1 VVAAVVAMSNPN
13 KRKGTSWE
21 SSIVDTLRANGWP
34 YAERRAMNGSKD
46 RGDVAGLPGV
56 VIEAKNARA
65 IVLGAWLDEAN
76 VERDN
81 DHADLGVVWFKRR
94 GKVDAGAGYVLMD
107 GRTFARL
114 LTGAGYG
121 GSAE

>member
-21 SSIVDTLRANGWP
+21 SSIVDTLRANGW
-34 YAERRAMNGSKD
+34 SD
-46 RGDVAGLPGV
+46 L
-56 VIEAKNARA
+56 NARA